1 MNAPVAQNAPSIKV
15 GQALMVG
22 RIERSTRKQG
32 RDGVYFLTLVKL
44 PAPDQFSS
52 PSTVEISSG
61 AALGSKGDEIRQ
73 LVSVTGY
80 PRTYS
85 TKPSRD
91 YPDGET
97 VYTADI
103 RLTAVE

>member
-1 MNAPVAQNAPSIKV
+1 MNAPVAQTPSIKV
-15 GQALMVG
+15 GQALIAG

-32 RDGVYFLTLVKL
+32 REGTYFLTLVKL

-52 PSTVEISSG
+52 PSTVEISSH
-61 AALGSKGDEIRQ
+61 AQLGTKGDEIRQ
-73 LVSVTGY
+73 LVTIAGY
-80 PRTYS
+80 PRTYT

-91 YPDGET
+91 FPDGET

-103 RLTAVE
+103 RLNAVE